1 MITIINYGM
10 GNLGSINNMF
20 KKIGVKS
27 IITSDID
34 EIKKSKKIVLPGVGS
49 FDVAME
55 KINNL
60 GIRKVLDKK
69 VLIDKTPILGICL
82 GMQLLTNSS
91 EEGVKS
97 GLGWINGKA
106 INFKNKID
114 KKLKIP
120 HMGWNSVKIVNKSP
134 FVNDCSD
141 MDRYY
146 FVHSYFVKVKNNSN
160 SLMKTN
166 YGIDFDS
173 AIVKNN
179 IYGTQFHPE
188 KSHKYGIKLFK
199 NFSKI

>member
-1 MITIINYGM
+1 
-10 GNLGSINNMF
+10 
-20 KKIGVKS
+20 
-27 IITSDID
+27 
-34 EIKKSKKIVLPGVGS
+34 
-49 FDVAME
+49 
-55 KINNL
+55 
-60 GIRKVLDKK
+60 
-69 VLIDKTPILGICL
+69 
-82 GMQLLTNSS
+82 
-91 EEGVKS
+91 
-97 GLGWINGKA
+97 
-106 INFKNKID
+106 
-114 KKLKIP
+114 
-120 HMGWNSVKIVNKSP
+120 MGWNSVKIVNKSP